1 MREKSGGFLSERF
14 LKDKLRS
21 HVHHF
26 CPVPLSRIQ
35 SSGYFSLQHRLRTV
49 VELFDKQLSIFDI
62 HLINSYLSLDI
73 YLINSY
79 VSLATQIGV
88 EN

>member
-35 SSGYFSLQHRLRTV
+35 SSGYFSLQQRLRTV

-62 HLINSYLSLDI
+62 YI
-73 YLINSY
+73 YLIY
-79 VSLATQIGV
+79 I
-88 EN
+88 